1 MKEEEI
7 RPCSIFDEYLHL
19 AAQDANT
26 YFSDVKRVA
35 CNCPACGAQGEKA
48 IIKHGFTYELCPNCE
63 TLYVSPRPVMT
74 AFKKYYTDSP
84 SSKYWASTFYR
95 ATESSRREKQWR
107 PKAKIVAGVLRK
119 SSTCEGWSIVDI
131 GGGYGLFSEEIRTL
145 LVGVGPV
152 VIEPAPHLAEV
163 CRSKNLLVIEK
174 FLEDVTPSDLPAGPR
189 AFVSFELF
197 EHLHDPENFLICLNK
212 LMASGDMFI
221 FSTLSGVGVDIQV
234 LWENSKSVM
243 PPHHLNFFNPHSI
256 AILLERCGFDSVE
269 ISTPG
274 ALDIDILMNNR
285 HLIKDRFWRSLVNN
299 STDAERQHWQDFIS
313 YSGKSSHM
321 MVVARKS

>member
-1 MKEEEI
+1 MA
-7 RPCSIFDEYLHL
+7 P
-19 AAQDANT
+19 
-26 YFSDVKRVA
+26 
-35 CNCPACGAQGEKA
+35 QGEDCCGGSA
-48 IIKHGFTYELCPNCE
+48 
-63 TLYVSPRPVMT
+63 
-74 AFKKYYTDSP
+74 
-84 SSKYWASTFYR
+84 
-95 ATESSRREKQWR
+95 
-107 PKAKIVAGVLRK
+107 K